1 VLGGQEDAAM
11 KCSEIMS
18 KNLEWLTEHDSVQ
31 KAASVMA
38 EAGIGFLPICDA
50 QNRVVGVVT
59 DRDLTTRAL
68 AKKVAPET
76 TSAALVMTSPAITC
90 LETLDVKDAE
100 ELMATERKARLVI
113 TDAEGKLAGVLSLA
127 DLVEH
132 APGRQ
137 SLKTVRAVLWR
148 EALGPRGGASR
159 EEPLLQNDPL
169 ARALP
174 TPSDDVTVRPTVFTG
189 GHRAVDTKEFPG

>member
-1 VLGGQEDAAM
+1 
-11 KCSEIMS
+11 
-18 KNLEWLTEHDSVQ
+18 
-31 KAASVMA
+31 
-38 EAGIGFLPICDA
+38 
-50 QNRVVGVVT
+50 
-59 DRDLTTRAL
+59 
-68 AKKVAPET
+68 
-76 TSAALVMTSPAITC
+76 MTSPAITC
-90 LETLDVKDAE
+90 LETLDVKEAE
-100 ELMATERKARLVI
+100 ELMATERKSRLVI